1 MPHFTIETT
10 YLLPVYRQRSYEAP
24 SLAEACRLSI
34 EDDDWDGSKQDHE
47 SAGDTYVSDIWAG
60 PDVADRG
67 EPVPIPSQC
76 RDTVQRQVEHFGE
89 LLTQLAIPAQPM
101 GISAVDFQRWLPN
114 AQAAVAKARAILEGR
129 RDPDD
134 VTA

>member
-34 EDDDWDGSKQDHE
+34 EDDDREGAKQDHE
-47 SAGDTYVSDIWAG
+47 SAGDTFVSDIWAG
-60 PDVADRG
+60 ADAAHRG
-67 EPVPIPSQC
+67 EPVPIPSQY
-76 RDTVQRQVEHFGE
+76 RDAAQRQVEHFGE
-89 LLTQLAIPAQPM
+89 LLAQLAIPAQPM
-101 GISAVDFQRWLPN
+101 GISEVDFQRWFPN